1 MVSYTTLRRIL
12 YAILNCAVKMQVSHQ
27 VSMQFKYRDPAGLK
41 ILNPDCIL
49 GSIHLRIDPA
59 GPQALHL
66 PCGNIPFRGGA
77 SPAPASAKLT
87 VYYRSVVFPLMP
99 VRQ

>member
-1 MVSYTTLRRIL
+1 
-12 YAILNCAVKMQVSHQ
+12 MQVSHQ
-27 VSMQFKYRDPAGLK
+27 VSMQFNYRDPAGLK

-77 SPAPASAKLT
+77 SPAPASAKLHSILQISGIPFHACKAIT
-87 VYYRSVVFPLMP
+87 SELIVFCLRRRRGH
-99 VRQ
+99 VLI